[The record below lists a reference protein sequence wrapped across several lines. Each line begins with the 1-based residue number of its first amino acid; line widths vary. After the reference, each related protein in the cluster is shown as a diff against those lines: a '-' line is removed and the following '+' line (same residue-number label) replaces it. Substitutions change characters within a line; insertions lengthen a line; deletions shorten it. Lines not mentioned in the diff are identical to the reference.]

1 MDNSTTYLSTI
12 EIDQW
17 YVLYNW
23 LMYSG
28 TGGYSYDFDSFAYD
42 FTKIEI
48 FSISYAIVNY
58 KSNPYMRHISCNVRC
73 STMSNY

>member
-1 MDNSTTYLSTI
+1 MDNSTTYLSII
-12 EIDQW
+12 ETDQW
-17 YVLYNW
+17 YVLYHW
-23 LMYSG
+23 LMFSG

-58 KSNPYMRHISCNVRC
+58 KSNLYKAYIV
-73 STMSNY
+73 